1 MQIDLSLLLLLLML
15 CSSQVR
21 LGRGDHLMGIQ
32 VDLMMMPLKSLSA
45 PALSTLKLLLYVA
58 NVTFVTL
65 KLCVAL
71 E

>member
-1 MQIDLSLLLLLLML
+1 
-15 CSSQVR
+15 
-21 LGRGDHLMGIQ
+21 MGIQ
-32 VDLMMMPLKSLSA
+32 VDLMMMMPLKSLSA